1 MLIYEEFH
9 IVIDVTMA
17 ISCNVILIE
26 KDRISW
32 LLNIHEALSALK
44 KIGEIKAKHSKLHHN
59 V

>member
-26 KDRISW
+26 KDRFSW

-44 KIGEIKAKHSKLHHN
+44 KIGEIKAKQ
-59 V
+59 